1 MKTSHVVGFSLG
13 LAFSLLI
20 TQKNWMPFFECN
32 PAITISCATHKS
44 QK

>member
-1 MKTSHVVGFSLG
+1 MKLTHFFGFALGAVLG
-13 LAFSLLI
+13 LIA

-32 PAITISCATHKS
+32 PAITTSCATHKL